1 MAANPEI
8 TADVAETAG
17 AAASSPG
24 STDVL
29 ARLRE
34 SLGRLNSQ
42 QKLMLAVAV
51 AAIVAILVGT
61 YLWARQPDY
70 RVLFANFSEKDGGAI
85 IAALDQ
91 AGVPY
96 RYSENGAAILVP
108 AAQVH
113 DARLRLASQ
122 GLPRGGSIG
131 FELMENQKF
140 GASQFAEQVNYQRA
154 LEGELERTIE
164 SISVVQS
171 ARVHLAIPK
180 PSVFVREEQKPT
192 ASVLLH
198 LFPGR
203 TLDAAQVAGIS
214 HLIASSVPQ
223 LPLTNVN
230 IVDQNGNLI
239 SQLKDKFTEAG
250 LDSNQLK
257 YVREVESS
265 IIERIQNILTPVLGE
280 GNYRAQV
287 AADLDFSHVEQ
298 TAETFDP
305 NPDRATSSIRSQQ
318 VSESA
323 NLNQPPPGGIPGALT
338 NQPPVPAIAPLSQ
351 PAVTP
356 PAGEAGGPATPRTP
370 NPRDP
375 NRGQVDAAGVYAP
388 LDPVSPPLATQK
400 NTTTNYEI
408 NKTIRYTRQSAGAV
422 RRLTAAVVVNYR
434 MIKDRSGAEKP
445 GPLPEEEIEKIRN
458 LTREAMGYN
467 EARGDSLSI
476 ANVSF
481 TEEAQ
486 AEGGGIPLWKDPE
499 TVARGLEILKYLVI
513 AGILFAI
520 YFVMLRPVLRA
531 MRAPKDK
538 EAAGGARGEGGSG
551 SAGFR
556 VDGGEGASE
565 EINSFAAKVDKAKEL
580 AQGDPKVVANMIKDW
595 MGLN

>member
-8 TADVAETAG
+8 TADTTETTS
-17 AAASSPG
+17 AATTPDA
-24 STDVL
+24 DVL
-29 ARLRE
+29 ARLR
-34 SLGRLNSQ
+34 SALDRLNSQ

-51 AAIVAILVGT
+51 AAMFAILAGA
-61 YLWARQPDY
+61 YLWGRQPDY
-70 RVLFANFSEKDGGAI
+70 RVLFANFSEQDGSAI
-85 IAALDQ
+85 INALDQ
-91 AGVPY
+91 ANVPY
-96 RYSENGAAILVP
+96 RYSESGTAILVP

-113 DARLRLASQ
+113 DARLRLAGQ

-131 FELMENQKF
+131 FELMEAQKF
-140 GASQFAEQVNYQRA
+140 GASQFIEQVNYQRA
-154 LEGELERTIE
+154 LEGELARTIA
-164 SISVVQS
+164 SISAVQS
-171 ARVHLAIPK
+171 ARVHLASPK

-192 ASVLLH
+192 ASVLLR
-198 LFPGR
+198 LYPGR
-203 TLDAAQVAGIS
+203 VLEGAQVAGIS

-223 LPLTNVN
+223 LPLSNVN
-230 IVDQNGNLI
+230 IIDQNGNLL
-239 SQLKDKFTEAG
+239 SQLKDKLVEAG
-250 LDSNQLK
+250 LDPTQLK
-257 YVREVESS
+257 YVRDVENS

-298 TAETFDP
+298 TAETFAP
-305 NPDRATSSIRSQQ
+305 NADRANASIRSEQ

-323 NLNQPPPGGIPGALT
+323 SLNEQPPGGIPGALT
-338 NQPPVPAIAPLSQ
+338 NQPPVPATAPLSQ
-351 PAVTP
+351 PPVTP
-356 PAGEAGGPATPRTP
+356 PAGEAGGPAATPP

-375 NRGQVDAAGVYAP
+375 NKGQVDAAGVYAP
-388 LDPVSPPLATQK
+388 LNPVSPPLATQK
-400 NTTTNYEI
+400 GVTTNYEVD
-408 NKTIRYTRQSAGAV
+408 KTIRYTRQSAGAV

-458 LTREAMGYN
+458 LAREAMGYN

-481 TEEAQ
+481 TAEART
-486 AEGGGIPLWKDPE
+486 ASEGLPLWKDPE
-499 TVARGLEILKYLVI
+499 TVARGMDILKYVVI

-531 MRAPKDK
+531 MRPP
-538 EAAGGARGEGGSG
+538 EAVAADAADSRDRNDS
-551 SAGFR
+551 SGFR
-556 VDGGEGASE
+556 VDDGEGASE
-565 EINSFAAKVDKAKEL
+565 ELNSFAAKIGKAKEL

>member
-8 TADVAETAG
+8 TAEAAETARV
-17 AAASSPG
+17 APRPDADAL
-24 STDVL
+24 T
-29 ARLRE
+29 RLRE
-34 SLGRLNSQ
+34 AFDRLNSQ
-42 QKLMLAVAV
+42 QKLMLAVAI
-51 AAIVAILVGT
+51 AAIVAILAGA
-61 YLWARQPDY
+61 YLWSRQPDY

-85 IAALDQ
+85 IAALEQ
-91 AGVPY
+91 ANVPY
-96 RYSENGAAILVP
+96 RYSESGAAILVP

-140 GASQFAEQVNYQRA
+140 GASQFTEQVNYQRA
-154 LEGELERTIE
+154 LQGELERTIE
-164 SISVVQS
+164 AISAVQS

-192 ASVLLH
+192 ASVLLR

-203 TLDAAQVAGIS
+203 SLEPTQVAGIS
-214 HLIASSVPQ
+214 YLIASSVPQ
-223 LPLTNVN
+223 LPLANVN

-239 SQLKDKFTEAG
+239 SQLKDKLTEAG
-250 LDSNQLK
+250 LDSTQLK
-257 YVREVESS
+257 YVRDVENS
-265 IIERIQNILTPVLGE
+265 IIERIRNILTPVLGE

-298 TAETFDP
+298 TAETFAP
-305 NPDRATSSIRSQQ
+305 NTDRATASIRSEQ

-323 NLNQPPPGGIPGALT
+323 NLNQSPAGGIPGALT
-338 NQPPVPAIAPLSQ
+338 NQPPVPATAPLSQ

-356 PAGEAGGPATPRTP
+356 PAGAAGGPAPTSPAT

-375 NRGQVDAAGVYAP
+375 NRGQIDAAGVYAP
-388 LDPVSPPLATQK
+388 LDPVSPPLAAQK
-400 NTTTNYEI
+400 GVTTNYEVD
-408 NKTIRYTRQSAGAV
+408 KTIRYTRQSAGAI

-434 MIKDRSGAEKP
+434 MIKSRNGVETP

-458 LTREAMGYN
+458 LAREAMGYN
-467 EARGDSLSI
+467 ETRGDSLSI

-481 TEEAQ
+481 TAQ
-486 AEGGGIPLWKDPE
+486 AQTESAGMPLWKDPE
-499 TVARGLEILKYLVI
+499 TVARGMDILKYLVI

-531 MRAPKDK
+531 MRPPEEK
-538 EAAGGARGEGGSG
+538 AAGGESEGEPGSFLMAGGG
-551 SAGFR
+551 KGM
-556 VDGGEGASE
+556 SE
-565 EINSFAAKVDKAKEL
+565 ELTGFAVKITKAKEL

>member
-8 TADVAETAG
+8 TAELAEAASG
-17 AAASSPG
+17 AASPSG
-24 STDVL
+24 NTNIF

-34 SLGRLNSQ
+34 SLDRLNSQ

-51 AAIVAILVGT
+51 AAIVAILAGA

-70 RVLFANFSEKDGGAI
+70 RVLFANLSEKDGGAI

-91 AGVPY
+91 ANVLY
-96 RYSENGAAILVP
+96 RYSDNGAAILVP

-113 DARLRLASQ
+113 DVRLRLASQ

-131 FELMENQKF
+131 FELMESQKF
-140 GASQFAEQVNYQRA
+140 GASQFIEQVNYQRA
-154 LEGELERTIE
+154 LQGELERTIE
-164 SISVVQS
+164 SISAVQS

-192 ASVLLH
+192 ASVLLR

-203 TLDAAQVAGIS
+203 SLDAAQVAGIS
-214 HLIASSVPQ
+214 HLVASSVPQ
-223 LPLTNVN
+223 LPLSNVN

-239 SQLKDKFTEAG
+239 SQIRDRLTEAG

-257 YVREVESS
+257 YVRDVEKSV
-265 IIERIQNILTPVLGE
+265 IERIQHILTPVLGE

-298 TAETFDP
+298 TAETFGP
-305 NPDRATSSIRSQQ
+305 NANRETAAIRSEQ

-338 NQPPVPAIAPLSQ
+338 NQPPVPATAPISQ
-351 PAVTP
+351 PPVTP
-356 PAGEAGGPATPRTP
+356 PAGEAGGSAGGSRTA

-400 NTTTNYEI
+400 GVTTNYEVD
-408 NKTIRYTRQSAGAV
+408 KTTRYTRQSAGAV

-434 MIKDRSGAEKP
+434 MARNRSGVEAP
-445 GPLPEEEIEKIRN
+445 APLPDEEIEKIRN

-481 TEEAQ
+481 TADAR
-486 AEGGGIPLWKDPE
+486 AESAGIPLWKDPE
-499 TVARGLEILKYLVI
+499 TVARGLDILKYLVI

-520 YFVMLRPVLRA
+520 YRALLRPVLLA
-531 MRAPKDK
+531 MRAPKPR
-538 EAAGGARGEGGSG
+538 EAAGEAGSEGRG
-551 SAGFR
+551 GFR
-556 VDGGEGASE
+556 VEGGEGASE
-565 EINSFAAKVDKAKEL
+565 EINSFAAKVDQAKTL

>member
-8 TADVAETAG
+8 TADAAEMAG

-24 STDVL
+24 STDAL

-51 AAIVAILVGT
+51 AAIVAILAGA
-61 YLWARQPDY
+61 YLWTRQPDY

-85 IAALDQ
+85 IDALAQ
-91 AGVPY
+91 ANVPY

-140 GASQFAEQVNYQRA
+140 GSSQFAEQVNYQRA
-154 LEGELERTIE
+154 LQGELERTIE
-164 SISVVQS
+164 SISAVQS

-203 TLDAAQVAGIS
+203 SLDAAQVAGVS

-239 SQLKDKFTEAG
+239 SQLRDKFTEAG

-257 YVREVESS
+257 YVREVENS

-298 TAETFDP
+298 TAETFGP
-305 NPDRATSSIRSQQ
+305 NANRDAASIRSEQ

-338 NQPPVPAIAPLSQ
+338 NQPPVPATAPLSQ

-356 PAGEAGGPATPRTP
+356 PAGEAGGPAVTPQTP

-388 LDPVSPPLATQK
+388 LNPVSPPLATQK
-400 NTTTNYEI
+400 GVTTNYEVD
-408 NKTIRYTRQSAGAV
+408 KTIRYTRQSAGAV

-434 MIKDRSGAEKP
+434 MIKDKSGAEKP

-458 LTREAMGYN
+458 LAREAMGYN

-481 TEEAQ
+481 TAEAQ
-486 AEGGGIPLWKDPE
+486 AEGAGIPLWKDPE
-499 TVARGLEILKYLVI
+499 TIARGMDILKYVVI

-531 MRAPKDK
+531 MRPPEDKAESAADGKD
-538 EAAGGARGEGGSG
+538 ESAASE
-551 SAGFR
+551 FR
-556 VDGGEGASE
+556 ADGGEGVSE
-565 EINSFAAKVDKAKEL
+565 ELNSFAAKVDKAKEL